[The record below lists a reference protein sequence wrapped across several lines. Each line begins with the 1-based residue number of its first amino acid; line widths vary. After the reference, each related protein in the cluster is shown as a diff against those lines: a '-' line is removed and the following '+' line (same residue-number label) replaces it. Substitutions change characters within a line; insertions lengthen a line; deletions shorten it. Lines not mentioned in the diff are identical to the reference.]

1 MKSERRHELQHNSL
15 EDYMVKFGQRVQP
28 YAKAITGGILAVVVL
43 IGTYFYLNHRA
54 DAERANAWDRT
65 FQAIYSGDSK
75 DLRSVV
81 DAYPNTPAA
90 LWAQLEL
97 ADRELATGVA
107 ALFTEKS
114 VGKNDIRTALDD
126 YEAVQLAA
134 TDSLMQQHALY
145 GIGRAQ
151 ESLGQLDKAKEAY
164 KRLMDSYA
172 EGPYYARAKQEL
184 ENLDRDSTKSFY
196 DWFANVEPAPRST
209 TSPFGGPSPFESL
222 PLPAD
227 LKMPGTVGP
236 KTPPPAPKPDQ
247 GPPKAPASSTT
258 APKSTDTK
266 PADKKPADTKSSDTK
281 PADTKSTNTKP
292 ADDKPADSKPSD
304 TKPTDAKS
312 TESPKPADAKSTDAK
327 PSDTK
332 PADGKPADDKSK

>member
-15 EDYMVKFGQRVQP
+15 EDYVVKLGQRVQP

-81 DAYPNTPAA
+81 DAYPGTPAA

-126 YEAVQLAA
+126 YEAVQVAA
-134 TDSLMQQHALY
+134 TYSLKKQHSLYVICRAL
-145 GIGRAQ
+145 GNQ
-151 ESLGQLDKAKEAY
+151 LGQLDKAKEAY
-164 KRLMDSYA
+164 KRLIRPSYA

-184 ENLDRDSTKSFY
+184 ENLDRDSTKNFY

-209 TSPFGGPSPFESL
+209 TSPFGGTSPFESL

-227 LKMPGTVGP
+227 LKMPSKGGS
-236 KTPPPAPKPDQ
+236 KTPPPTPKPDE
-247 GPPKAPASSTT
+247 GPAKAPASSTT

-266 PADKKPADTKSSDTK
+266 PGDKKPG
-281 PADTKSTNTKP
+281 
-292 ADDKPADSKPSD
+292 DSKPSD
-304 TKPTDAKS
+304 TKPAGGKS
-312 TESPKPADAKSTDAK
+312 TDTKPPDPKPSDTKPADAKSTEPPK
-327 PSDTK
+327 PADTKPADTK

>member
-1 MKSERRHELQHNSL
+1 MKSERRHELQHNAL
-15 EDYMVKFGQRVQP
+15 EDYVVKFGQRVQP
-28 YAKAITGGILAVVVL
+28 YVKAITGGILAVIVL

-75 DLRSVV
+75 ELRSVV

-97 ADRELATGVA
+97 ADRELAEGVA

-114 VGKNDIRTALDD
+114 LGKNDIRTALDD
-126 YEAVQLAA
+126 YEAVQLSA

-196 DWFANVEPAPRST
+196 DWFANVEPAPR
-209 TSPFGGPSPFESL
+209 TSPSGGTSPFESL

-227 LKMPGTVGP
+227 LKMPGTTGS
-236 KTPPPAPKPDQ
+236 KTPPPAPKPDE
-247 GPPKAPASSTT
+247 GPAKAPLSSTT

-266 PADKKPADTKSSDTK
+266 PADSKPADTKSSDTK
-281 PADTKSTNTKP
+281 PADSKP
-292 ADDKPADSKPSD
+292 ADAKPADAKPTD
-304 TKPTDAKS
+304 TKAADAKS
-312 TESPKPADAKSTDAK
+312 TEPPKSADAKPA
-327 PSDTK
+327 DTK